1 VALSL
6 LRLHYVEKFVHA
18 SNPGLALGP
27 VLIVQQ
33 VYLCWSIISATIP
46 NLKSFVRS
54 FGSGF
59 GIGVDMERYT
69 NAYASKNS
77 AHNGYELGSVRGNT
91 VTSRITAS
99 KHDNRSYNDIE
110 HQGVLPQQSHTDGTK
125 IPKTD
130 DGSIRSEDS
139 QQHIIR
145 KDVQWNI
152 SYEDGRDGT
161 QSRLATASQEF

>member
-6 LRLHYVEKFVHA
+6 LRLHYVEEFVHA

-27 VLIVQQ
+27 ILIVQQ
-33 VYLCWSIISATIP
+33 VYICWSIISATIP
-46 NLKSFVRS
+46 TLKSFVRS

-69 NAYASKNS
+69 NAYGSKNS
-77 AHNGYELGSVRGNT
+77 ARNGYELGSVRGNT
-91 VTSRITAS
+91 VTSRTTAS
-99 KHDNRSYNDIE
+99 KHDNRSYSDME
-110 HQGVLPQQSHTDGTK
+110 HQVVLPQSRTDGK
-125 IPKTD
+125 NIPRTD

-139 QQHIIR
+139 QQYIIR

-152 SYEDGRDGT
+152 SYEDGRDCT